1 MNTTPD
7 FFPDLLVQQWTPW
20 LRGVAFK
27 TGVSFD
33 DVRQE
38 AWLLAATMPLPDG
51 ADDAED
57 LARRRKWQA
66 AVAKQVKKQAVGKI
80 VYADPD
86 KPAAGFLGTGW
97 LTEATT
103 GTTGDR
109 AGFLAALENIAEM
122 HTDQQLADALGIGL
136 PETTAEIAQAL
147 GVCERQARRIKN
159 KINELKAVQRDL
171 FADLFVGDESEVPGE
186 VPA

>member
-1 MNTTPD
+1 MSAPGTTPAD
-7 FFPDLLVQQWTPW
+7 LVQRWTQK
-20 LRGVAFK
+20 LRSLAYR
-27 TGVSFD
+27 TGADFD
-33 DVRQE
+33 DVKQE
-38 AWLLAATMPLPDG
+38 AWLLAAHCVRDPG
-51 ADDAED
+51 AADFVPRWLTAVERH
-57 LARRRKWQA
+57 ARA
-66 AVAKQVKKQAVGKI
+66 QAVGKI

-103 GTTGDR
+103 GDR

-122 HTDQQLADALGIGL
+122 YTEQQLADALGIGIMM

-171 FADLFVGDESEVPGE
+171 FADLFVVDESEVPGE

>member
-20 LRGVAFK
+20 LRGLVFR

-51 ADDAED
+51 GDDGED

-66 AVAKQVKKQAVGKI
+66 AVATQVKKQAVGKI
-80 VYADPD
+80 IYVDPAA
-86 KPAAGFLGTGW
+86 PVVAGFLGTGW

-109 AGFLAALENIAEM
+109 HGFLLALENIASM
-122 HTDQQLADALGIGL
+122 HTEQQLADALGL
-136 PETTAEIAQAL
+136 APETTAEIAKAL

-159 KINELKAVQRDL
+159 KINELKKVQGDL
-171 FADLFVGDESEVPGE
+171 FADLFVDDESEVLT
-186 VPA
+186 